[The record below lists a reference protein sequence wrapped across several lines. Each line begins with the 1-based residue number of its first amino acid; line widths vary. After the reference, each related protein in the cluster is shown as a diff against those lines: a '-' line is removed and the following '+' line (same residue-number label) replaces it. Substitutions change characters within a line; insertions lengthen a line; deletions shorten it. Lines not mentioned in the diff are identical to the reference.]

1 MHYIR
6 YLSSP
11 KIHVK
16 GSDVQLK
23 AVIAVTTDLGETFYP
38 HDLDLIVSLRSPTPD
53 AEGESEVY
61 LRRKIQCPAYTRAL
75 PIRLNLTRNDVDW
88 PACLHVSVAKP
99 TTSRNPGFLPSVVD
113 IWSSPLNPTKGHFGS
128 GPRIV
133 RRFTPLNERPLTL
146 IEESGDSIARHLWDG
161 SQVLVQLIDQT
172 INLDTSSSPLPLLEY
187 VLISATYRRMHVLE
201 LGCGVGT
208 VGLSIAQSIPDTDII
223 LTDLSD
229 VQELVEANIARLKP
243 AINSK
248 VSFLPL
254 DWQAPVPQQV
264 QSRSHDLIIVSECTY
279 NTATLPALISTLLA
293 LLVRSPKA
301 VVLVAT
307 KRRHPDEAVFF
318 DLMQNAGLVLD
329 CQTKVPLPGVMGE
342 GYADAES
349 HVGAYC
355 YVGRGHRLSLSP
367 RGSEG
372 EVQQSGGAGRGRGRG
387 KARDQ
392 T

>member
-16 GSDVQLK
+16 GSHVQLK
-23 AVIAVTTDLGETFYP
+23 AVVAVTTDLGETFHP
-38 HDLDLIVSLRSPTPD
+38 HDLDLIVALCSPIPH

-61 LRRKIQCPAYTRAL
+61 LRRKVQCPAYTRAF
-75 PIRLNLTRNDVDW
+75 PISLDLTRKDVDW
-88 PACLHVSVAKP
+88 PACLHVSVAEP
-99 TTSRNPGFLPSVVD
+99 STARNPGFLPPVVD
-113 IWSSPLNPTKGHFGS
+113 IWSSPLNPTKGHFAS
-128 GPRIV
+128 GPRIE

-161 SQVLVQLIDQT
+161 SQVLAELIDET
-172 INLDTSSSPLPLLEY
+172 ISLQTSSSPLPLLEY
-187 VLISATYRRMHVLE
+187 VLISATYRRMNVLE

-208 VGLSIAQSIPDTDII
+208 VGLSIAQSIPDTDIV
-223 LTDLSD
+223 LTDLAD

-248 VSFLPL
+248 VSFAPL
-254 DWQAPVPQQV
+254 DWGAPVPKEV
-264 QSRSHDLIIVSECTY
+264 QSRSHDLIVVSECTY

-301 VVLVAT
+301 VIVVAT

-318 DLMQNAGLVLD
+318 ELMQNAGLVMD

-349 HVGAYC
+349 SVGVYC
-355 YVGRGHRLSLSP
+355 FVGRGHRLSLSP

-372 EVQQSGGAGRGRGRG
+372 EVTKSEGTSRARERG
-387 KARDQ
+387 KKDVS
-392 T
+392 